1 MVDTNDQ
8 AHWDRAWDHRDPGGT
23 SWYQLVP
30 TMSLALIDIVAPGP
44 DAGVVDVGG
53 GASYLVDHLIAR
65 GHRDVTVVDIAAEAL
80 AHAQS
85 RLADRPEVH
94 WIVADATTWR
104 PGRMFELW
112 HDRAVFH
119 FLTDRTQRASYVRT
133 ALQSIVSGG
142 HLIIGTFALD
152 GPTMCSGLPVQ
163 QYDVAS
169 LVAQFETGFTLV
181 HAAIDDHVTPSGA
194 TQRFTFVVLQRR

>member
-1 MVDTNDQ
+1 
-8 AHWDRAWDHRDPGGT
+8 
-23 SWYQLVP
+23 
-30 TMSLALIDIVAPGP
+30 
-44 DAGVVDVGG
+44 
-53 GASYLVDHLIAR
+53 
-65 GHRDVTVVDIAAEAL
+65 
-80 AHAQS
+80 
-85 RLADRPEVH
+85 
-94 WIVADATTWR
+94 
-104 PGRMFELW
+104 MFELW

>member
-1 MVDTNDQ
+1 VVDTNDQ
-8 AHWDRAWDHRDPGGT
+8 AHWDKAWDHRDPSGT
-23 SWYQLVP
+23 SWYQPVP
-30 TMSLALIDIVAPGP
+30 TMSLALIDIAAPDP
-44 DAGVVDVGG
+44 DAGIVDLGG

-65 GHRDVTVVDIAAEAL
+65 GERDVTVVDIAAEAL

-85 RLADRPEVH
+85 RLPDRPEVH

-119 FLTDRTQRASYVRT
+119 FLTDQAQRASYVRT
-133 ALQSIVSGG
+133 ATQSIVSGG

-152 GPTMCSGLPVQ
+152 GPTMCSGLLVQ
-163 QYDVAS
+163 QYDAAS
-169 LVAQFETGFTLV
+169 LAEEFYAGFRLIHSAV
-181 HAAIDDHVTPSGA
+181 DDHVTPSGGH
-194 TQRFTFVVLQRR
+194 QRFTFVVLQRR